1 MKKTRT
7 RVAIVGGGRECVE
20 LLSVIQGDA
29 DLLGIEV
36 VGVAD
41 PDENAPGLRKAREL
55 GIRLVVSDFHEIFRE
70 EYVAIDLVVE
80 LTGRPEIEDEVVV
93 SLPPGAHFI
102 GHYASRFFRNLFAL
116 SEERNRLRRQ
126 SERRV
131 LEERNRLRHILDSL
145 PYEILVMGK
154 EFDVQL
160 ANRTFLEANK
170 LELQDVVGRYCYDI
184 DHRTKAPC
192 DVTVDGCPYWQSL
205 QDGKSFATVVPHVD
219 ENGEEHFATVRAAP
233 IRDEEG
239 NTYGVVETIR
249 DITPRI
255 SVEEKLR
262 ETRTR
267 LNRFLDTAPLFI
279 YMKDIRLHYR
289 IVNRKALEMLGLE
302 ETEVIGKSD
311 FDIFPEEAARRN
323 QTLERKVL
331 QSASTVRSEGLIPI
345 GGQDRHFSSTLFPVL
360 EDDEVI
366 GLFGLLEDTT
376 ELHEREEDLA
386 RKKRQLSE
394 TQSHLQR
401 VLENSRDLIL
411 LLDVRGYIESFN
423 KGAEMA
429 LGFTEE
435 EVRGKPLHELC
446 EEPEVIQNLISDAL
460 AEGHTFQYETI
471 LRHKDG
477 DKIVCNTSVTTIND
491 SKGKPIELVVLCRDI
506 TRRLALQS
514 DLIRADRLA
523 AVGKLAAGVAHE
535 INNPLAIIE
544 TIAGVFEDT
553 ILEEAEGLLPE
564 NRELLAKAIERL
576 RYQVKRCSAITH
588 SLLGFVRKT
597 QAGRT
602 RESVSALL
610 DEALDLVGAEI
621 HIAGIEVQRDY
632 AAGLPQ
638 IFVDPMLVE
647 QVFVNLLKNA
657 IDAIEEKGCRGMIEV
672 RTQGVEGGIEIFIR
686 DNGIGI
692 PEESM
697 QKIFDLFH
705 TSKPVGKGTGLGLAI
720 VHDIVGQLEGEVRV
734 ASEVG
739 EWTSFTLFL
748 PVGE

>member
-7 RVAIVGGGRECVE
+7 RVAIGGGGRECVE

-41 PDENAPGLRKAREL
+41 PDEDSPGMRKAREL
-55 GIRLVVSDFHEIFRE
+55 GIGMVVPDFHDIFRQ
-70 EYVAIDLVVE
+70 EYMGIDLVVE
-80 LTGRPEIEDEVVV
+80 MTGRPEIEDEVAV

-131 LEERNRLRHILDSL
+131 LEERNRLQHILDSL

-160 ANRTFLEANK
+160 ANRTFLEANN
-170 LELQDVVGRYCYDI
+170 LELQDVVGRFCYDI

-205 QDGKSFATVVPHVD
+205 QAGKSFATVVPHVD
-219 ENGEEHFATVRAAP
+219 ESGQEHFATVRAAP

-311 FDIFPEEAARRN
+311 FDIFPEETARRN
-323 QTLERKVL
+323 QVLERKVL
-331 QSASTVRSEGLIPI
+331 QTASTVRSEGLIPI
-345 GGQDRHFSSTLFPVL
+345 GGQDRHFSSTLFPVV

-423 KGAEMA
+423 KGAQMA

-435 EVRGKPLHELC
+435 EVQGRPLHELC
-446 EEPEVIQNLISDAL
+446 EEPELIQNLISDAL

-477 DKIVCNTSVTTIND
+477 DKIICNTSVTTIDD

-544 TIAGVFEDT
+544 TIGGVFEDT
-553 ILEEAEGLLPE
+553 IEEEAEGLQPE

-602 RESVSALL
+602 RENVSALL
-610 DEALDLVGAEI
+610 DEALDLVGAEL
-621 HIAGIEVQRDY
+621 HIAGIEVRREY
-632 AAGLPQ
+632 AVGLPQ

-657 IDAIEEKGCRGMIEV
+657 IDAIEEKGCRGEIEV
-672 RTQGVEGGIEIFIR
+672 RTQGAEGGIEVVIR